1 MSNSHR
7 PENINGYEHPSEH
20 IYTSRNGVYKTFT
33 EGQKKGEDFG
43 NVIVGKQYAVSG
55 DLNND
60 KCPECKGNSI
70 RTCKCCY
77 NDKTCA
83 NGHIWYTD
91 REGKPKKGNP
101 H

>member
-1 MSNSHR
+1 M
-7 PENINGYEHPSEH
+7 I
-20 IYTSRNGVYKTFT
+20 
-33 EGQKKGEDFG
+33 
-43 NVIVGKQYAVSG
+43 

-60 KCPECKGNSI
+60 KCPDCKGNSI
-70 RTCKCCY
+70 
-77 NDKTCA
+77 KTCA